1 MRKKKYVDNLVKN
14 KPLLE
19 NMRKRMS
26 VENLSSETVESYVRG
41 VIQLEQFSGK
51 QLEELTPEDVLT
63 FLYYLKDDQMRAQTT
78 IRIAASGIKYFYQ
91 HIVVRNDMVSIIPH
105 PKRELRLPEILTGK
119 EIKRLFDLTENIKHL
134 TIMKVTYSAG
144 LRRSEIQSLRV
155 EDIDSKRMEIRVR
168 QGKGKKDRK
177 TILAK
182 DALLELRKY
191 YKAYKPEGILFFGR
205 SKQEQISDT
214 ALAWLLAKAAQ
225 RAGITRKIST
235 HTLRHSFA
243 SHQLSMGTDIFT
255 IKKLL
260 GHEDIR
266 TTMLYLHINS
276 DNTKPIK
283 SPLDVIYH

>member
-19 NMRKRMS
+19 SMRKRMS
-26 VENLSSETVESYVRG
+26 VQNLSSETVESYVRG
-41 VIQLEQFSGK
+41 VIQLEHFSGK
-51 QLEELTPEDVLT
+51 YLEELTPEDVLT
-63 FLYYLKDDQMRAQTT
+63 FLYYLKDDQKRAQTT

-91 HIVVRNDMVSIIPH
+91 HIVVRQDMVSIIPN
-105 PKRELRLPEILTGK
+105 PKRELHLPEILSGK

-134 TIMKVTYSAG
+134 TIMKVAYSAG
-144 LRRSEIQSLRV
+144 LRRSEIQNLRV
-155 EDIDSKRMEIRVR
+155 EDIDSKKMEIRIR
-168 QGKGKKDRK
+168 QGKGKKDRN

-182 DALLELRKY
+182 DALLTLRKY
-191 YKAYKPEGILFFGR
+191 YTEYKPEGILFYGR
-205 SKQEQISDT
+205 SKHEQISET
-214 ALAWLLAKAAQ
+214 ALAWMLGRAAQ
-225 RAGITRKIST
+225 RAEITRKIST

-276 DNTKPIK
+276 NSNKPIK
-283 SPLDVIYH
+283 SPLDVIYP